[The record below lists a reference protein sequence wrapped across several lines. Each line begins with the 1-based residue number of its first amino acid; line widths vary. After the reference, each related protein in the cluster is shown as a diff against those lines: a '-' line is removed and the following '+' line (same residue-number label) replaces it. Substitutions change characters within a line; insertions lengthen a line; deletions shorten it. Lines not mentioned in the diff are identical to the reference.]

1 MNNTIEEN
9 SFPIFTMANRGI
21 LLLCGIYTIAWAGLF
36 KWFGPAL
43 FSWLA
48 MQSDLDTMMT
58 TGWYGTIGI
67 ISGVLLFLSA
77 FYPVSWIYLIAI
89 GLTGKLISIISFLLV
104 YMPNLEWNKR
114 IGFHLIFN
122 ETLFFILIAAM
133 LWKAWEVKKYLATLP
148 D

>member
-1 MNNTIEEN
+1 MNNTKEEN
-9 SFPIFTMANRGI
+9 NFPIFTMANRGI

-48 MQSDLDTMMT
+48 MQSDFDTMMN

-67 ISGVLLFLSA
+67 IAGVLLFLSA
-77 FYPVSWIYLIAI
+77 FYPVSWIYLLAI

-104 YMPNLEWNKR
+104 YLPNLEWNKR
-114 IGFHLIFN
+114 IGFHLFFN
-122 ETLFFILIAAM
+122 ESLFLLLIAAM
-133 LWKAWEVKKYLATLP
+133 LWKAWKVKKYLATLP